1 MNLELI
7 ICDVAVVMHM
17 SNDKETQL
25 RDIEDLVR
33 SLRKDLDTQLI
44 DLKAQLNVAQKNAT
58 KTVAERPMLALGV
71 AFVTGMAIGIAL
83 SKIIR
88 LGETVA

>member
-1 MNLELI
+1 
-7 ICDVAVVMHM
+7 MHM

-25 RDIEDLVR
+25 RDIEDLLR
-33 SLRKDLDTQLI
+33 GLRKDLDTQLI

-83 SKIIR
+83 SR
-88 LGETVA
+88 SRSSD

>member
-1 MNLELI
+1 
-7 ICDVAVVMHM
+7 M

-25 RDIEDLVR
+25 RDIEDLLR
-33 SLRKDLDTQLI
+33 GLRKDLDTQLI

-83 SKIIR
+83 SR
-88 LGETVA
+88 SRSSD